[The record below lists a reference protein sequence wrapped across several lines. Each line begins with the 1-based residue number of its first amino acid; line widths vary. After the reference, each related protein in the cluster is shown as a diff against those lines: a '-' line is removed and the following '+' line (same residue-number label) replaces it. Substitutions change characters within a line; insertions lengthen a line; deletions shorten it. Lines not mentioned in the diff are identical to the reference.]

1 MQDLKRQKMD
11 SGNKELLGEID
22 EIIQQELDE
31 IIKDYK
37 DNSWKVDVGLG
48 EDEKEAAA
56 LQKQQMEKLTECVSQ
71 AAEMFD
77 AEKIEDKCTRGGG
90 ESGTRGEG
98 STTVAITTSTP
109 FTEANFKILL
119 KITIYLGMTA
129 LITKFTGL
137 GGALGQI
144 GQGECQ
150 PQITTTILNSLT
162 FGMASWTSTPMCE
175 YWRWW
180 TGFLLGNGASIT
192 KFLVIGS
199 SAAGWAAGTAATFLR
214 AVDRIVDKICEAQRH
229 WQQPGWWVAAVAELA
244 QGARNW
250 EDAERQARDRLQEAV
265 DGEPSVA
272 RHVTGSGGGGKKV
285 RYRRKRTTRKKRT
298 TRRKGTIRKQRKTRR
313 TRKSRSKQ
321 RTSRRRK
328 STKRT
333 RVRTMKVRSKRRNTK
348 KKRTTRSK
356 KENITKSNKSKNI
369 KETCKSKCNESKK
382 TVHMIMK
389 KMGVKMGL
397 SKSDI
402 DKKIKEYDK
411 QCETN
416 CITIMKDDSAMKDIM
431 KNIRDRKGLQ

>member
-1 MQDLKRQKMD
+1 MQDLKRQKTD
-11 SGNKELLGEID
+11 SGNKKTDSENKKLLGEIN
-22 EIIQQELDE
+22 EIIQ
-31 IIKDYK
+31 DYN
-37 DNSWKVDVGLG
+37 DNGWKVDVGLG
-48 EDEKEAAA
+48 EDEKKAAA
-56 LQKQQMEKLTECVSQ
+56 LQEQKQQMENYLEGCFFPAVR
-71 AAEMFD
+71 
-77 AEKIEDKCTRGGG
+77 EDKCAKAAVGG
-90 ESGTRGEG
+90 SGSVREG

-119 KITIYLGMTA
+119 KITIYLGMAA
-129 LITKFTGL
+129 LVTKFTGF
-137 GGALGQI
+137 GGALGSI
-144 GQGECQ
+144 VQGECQ
-150 PQITTTILNSLT
+150 PQITTTILDSLT
-162 FGMASWTSTPMCE
+162 FGMASWTTTPMCE

-199 SAAGWAAGTAATFLR
+199 SAAVWAVGTAGAFLR
-214 AVDRIVDKICEAQRH
+214 AVDRIVDKICEA
-229 WQQPGWWVAAVAELA
+229 PANGFDPNWWTDAVAELA
-244 QGARNW
+244 RGASDW
-250 EDAERQARDRLQEAV
+250 KEAEQLARGRLQAAVEARD
-265 DGEPSVA
+265 PSQG
-272 RHVTGSGGGGKKV
+272 TGSLGGGKKV
-285 RYRRKRTTRKKRT
+285 RYRRKSTTRKKRT